1 MSEEPKKES
10 GWKKFTTWVSSGVS
24 DVYTKENMS
33 ALKMGFNAFLIT
45 LISVGGL
52 FVFAWARKIT
62 DDLQSIAVMQMW
74 AATSTMLGIMI
85 GVFFGSV
92 KKSTEL
98 LSKKTESISNQT
110 GVDMQAMDTSELE
123 EIYKEEEKTQSEPVE
138 QPNVTI
144 DDDEEEDDDFPTENI
159 EVPTVPEIVNE

>member
-1 MSEEPKKES
+1 MGEEIKKKS
-10 GWKKFTTWVSSGVS
+10 GWSKFKEWFSGGVS

-74 AATSTMLGIMI
+74 AATSTMLGIII

-98 LSKKTESISNQT
+98 LAKKTESISDKT
-110 GVDMQAMDTSELE
+110 GVDIQAMDTSELE
-123 EIYKEEEKTQSEPVE
+123 EIYKEEKIEVETPKQSDLII
-138 QPNVTI
+138 NN
-144 DDDEEEDDDFPTENI
+144 DEEEDDDFPTGDI
-159 EVPTVPEIVNE
+159 EVPNVPEIVNE